1 MTTEKRIKILT
12 ESEVQEFYSAPP
24 FTANDQRFFFAFD
37 DREREL
43 CKKVRERRTRCMLAL
58 LLGYF
63 KAKPVVLTP
72 RYHQVKADLKYIT
85 QNVFSGSG
93 FTPFTL
99 NQKEKDR
106 LYSRI
111 FKLTGYQ
118 GWSSNIHLPALLDY
132 LNDQAQ
138 VWLAPRYLF
147 DSAIEYPSKH
157 KIAIPAY
164 STIQKIISQVISQ
177 AQLHL
182 NNIVNKAVSNEL
194 QQTILDLFCED
205 AELNL
210 SQLRDLPAKVLS
222 DTV

>member
-85 QNVFSGSG
+85 QNGSVKTEPQRIKIVRRLRFLNG
-93 FTPFTL
+93 FKSHFAEFLKSRRKKFTAL
-99 NQKEKDR
+99 
-106 LYSRI
+106 SRGFIGHIKKLAYLFKHMTKNHGAPTI
-111 FKLTGYQ
+111 FK
-118 GWSSNIHLPALLDY
+118 SFHRIRP
-132 LNDQAQ
+132 
-138 VWLAPRYLF
+138 
-147 DSAIEYPSKH
+147 
-157 KIAIPAY
+157 
-164 STIQKIISQVISQ
+164 
-177 AQLHL
+177 
-182 NNIVNKAVSNEL
+182 
-194 QQTILDLFCED
+194 
-205 AELNL
+205 
-210 SQLRDLPAKVLS
+210 
-222 DTV
+222 